1 MLILPCVFLIFLT
14 SLKSDFKNLQSLE
27 ICGGGITD
35 AGVKNIKELSSLT
48 LLNLSQNRSL
58 TDKSLEFI
66 SGIVYS
72 AV

>member
-1 MLILPCVFLIFLT
+1 MCFPHFSNFFEIRLQ
-14 SLKSDFKNLQSLE
+14 KSSVLE